1 LPVIDGEV
9 EAGDRRPVNDE
20 DEVVED
26 GDGDGVEVMRGDGR
40 GGGGVHLL
48 LGFLVRIGPKNPVS
62 SGVTPR
68 MRISSSSSGTG
79 SGRSATLRGGDGVA
93 ALLAAGFRSNDG
105 GRERGLPRA
114 APIICEGKRRR
125 GGDGV

>member
-1 LPVIDGEV
+1 MEVLDGE
-9 EAGDRRPVNDE
+9 
-20 DEVVED
+20 
-26 GDGDGVEVMRGDGR
+26 
-40 GGGGVHLL
+40 GGGVYFLL
-48 LGFLVRIGPKNPVS
+48 LGFLVRIGPRKPVS

-68 MRISSSSSGTG
+68 MRISSSSSSGTG
-79 SGRSATLRGGDGVA
+79 SGCSATLRGGDGVA

-125 GGDGV
+125 GGEGVYVWMVRDGPGWGDGGWM